1 MTIEQE
7 RKRVEMLFDK
17 YESAGFAKTF
27 GTPYEGE
34 RKYVGMEFKVI
45 GRVKDI
51 AEDKENGADLEC
63 LPMWHIRFDNGEE
76 MAAYPEEIC
85 LLERRTS

>member
-17 YESAGFAKTF
+17 YESTGFAETF
-27 GTPYEGE
+27 GTPYDGE
-34 RKYVGMEFKVI
+34 RKYVGMKFEVI
-45 GRVKDI
+45 GRVKEI
-51 AEDKENGADLEC
+51 TEDRENGADLEC
-63 LPMWHIRFDNGEE
+63 LPMWNIRFDNGEE

-85 LLERRTS
+85 LLERRIS